1 MGGSDG
7 IRARLRAYVARN
19 PALGHIATL
28 FSGMALSQVAVLAIS
43 VVLARI
49 YTAEEFG
56 QFAIYMSVTSV
67 IVMVAALRFD
77 MTVMLPKEDDHA
89 RVIGRL
95 ARRSIVVFA
104 VASSLLALV
113 FRDQIA
119 ELFGGDSEL
128 GMWMLLSGITVF
140 LVADSTLMQYWLNR
154 MLEYR
159 AIAVNR
165 AQQVVGSSL
174 GQLVLGLAG
183 VRGLAGLLIGAVAG
197 QLLAWLRLWRGST
210 RMRKEPGPGA
220 PKISQM
226 LRRYRKM
233 PLLNGPNAILDAL
246 RVNGINL
253 LIGAVAVASLGQFN
267 LAWRVLQVPIA
278 LLNAAVSQ
286 VFYQRLTTIEPG
298 RMTPLLRYVLVRA
311 ALVGLAPFVLLYFAA
326 PWLFVFIFGDQWADA
341 GNFARA
347 MTPWMFFQLLSSPTY
362 SVFIVTETQSWLL
375 AFSAALTVLP
385 LAFLTASTS
394 DMIATIEGLSLLMA
408 VLLAMQIG
416 LSFIASRRFDRR
428 ASKS

>member
-128 GMWMLLSGITVF
+128 GMWMMLSGITVF

-197 QLLAWLRLWRGST
+197 QLLAWLRLWRGSM